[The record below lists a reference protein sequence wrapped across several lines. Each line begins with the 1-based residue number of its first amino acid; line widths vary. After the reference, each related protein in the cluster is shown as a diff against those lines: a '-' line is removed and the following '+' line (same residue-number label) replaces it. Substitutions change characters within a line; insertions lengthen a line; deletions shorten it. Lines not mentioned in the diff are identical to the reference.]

1 MRLLL
6 DFAHTHGYPL
16 MLKRTDGGGGRGIT
30 LVHNDDELRGFYM
43 NHDALQGGDLDEYFV
58 ERFIDKGRHVETQ
71 CGRDSHGNFTV
82 YSTRDCSVQ
91 RRNQKLVEEAPAPFL
106 SDGVLEQ
113 LETYSRRLFEA
124 VDYIGLGTCE
134 FMVTEQGKVY
144 FLEVNPR
151 LQVEHTVSEEVCGLD
166 LVREQLTIANGG
178 ELTVDHPLRG
188 HSFELRLT
196 CEDPAKNL
204 APSSG
209 TLTKL
214 AWPSGPG
221 IRVDS
226 GVVEGDTVSPKFDS
240 MMGKLVVTASDRAA
254 AVARVRRA
262 LEELKVEGVPTPASL
277 FEQIFNDDEFTA
289 ENGVAYDVSTKW
301 LERKY
306 LNKEASS
313 TKGGQP
319 ASMAGASGAKEAE
332 QKESSETFVI
342 EVNNHRVSL
351 TVPND
356 IVANLTG
363 GAKARDAKRAI
374 QPLRGQGL
382 HHVEKKQQGN
392 DGQSGV
398 IASPMQAV
406 VTRINVAEGQDVA
419 KGDLLVVLE
428 STTYP
433 GTTEELCKPI
443 LEKSGLKC
451 GEDFYLAFS
460 PERVDP
466 GNLIYKTKNTPKVVG
481 GCTPKCTEIAAAMY
495 ETVLEAPVYKVSS
508 PAIAEMEKILENT
521 YRNVNIGLINE
532 LAILCDRMGINIW
545 EVIDAAKSK
554 PYGFQAFYPGPGL
567 GGHCIPLD
575 PYYLSWKAREYGFH
589 TSMIESSM
597 MVNDRMPEYCV
608 DRAARILNT
617 FKKSMNGA
625 KILLGVAYKQNIAD
639 FRESPAINVIKE
651 LQKRGADVSY
661 YDPWVPSFR
670 WKGMS
675 MTGIPALTEEAL
687 READLVMVTT
697 AHTNVDYAFV
707 QKNAKFVF
715 DTKNAMKAVTERGNI
730 EVL

>member
-1 MRLLL
+1 MPKNVNKLLVANRGEIALRVVRTAREMGIPTVAVYAEQDRHAQYVQMADDAYLLSGDTYKDTYLNEDLLIDILQRSGADAVHPGYGFLSEVATFAQKVIDVGAAWVGPNPKALVDLGDKITARRVATFAKVPPVPGISQSISDMRLLL

-43 NHDALQGGDLDEYFV
+43 NHDALQGGDLNEYFV

-106 SDGVLEQ
+106 SSEVTDQ

-124 VDYIGLGTCE
+124 VDYEGLGTCE

-178 ELTVDHPLRG
+178 ELTVNHPLRG

-209 TLTKL
+209 TLASL
-214 AWPSGPG
+214 RWPSGPG

-226 GVVEGDTVSPKFDS
+226 GVVEGDTISPKFDS

-262 LEELKVEGVPTPASL
+262 LSELKVEGVPTPASL

-289 ENGVAYDVSTKW
+289 EHGVAYDVSTKW

-306 LNKEASS
+306 LNKEAASS
-313 TKGGQP
+313 QGGQP
-319 ASMAGASGAKEAE
+319 ASMSGASEVDK
-332 QKESSETFVI
+332 KESSETFVI
-342 EVNNHRVSL
+342 EVNNRRVSL

-363 GAKARDAKRAI
+363 GTKARDAKRAI

-382 HHVEKKQQGN
+382 HHAQKKQQSN

-406 VTRINVAEGQDVA
+406 VTRINVAEGQQVA

-428 STTYP
+428 SMKMENYV
-433 GTTEELCKPI
+433 
-443 LEKSGLKC
+443 
-451 GEDFYLAFS
+451 Y
-460 PERVDP
+460 
-466 GNLIYKTKNTPKVVG
+466 
-481 GCTPKCTEIAAAMY
+481 
-495 ETVLEAPVYKVSS
+495 APVKGAVTKIFVG
-508 PAIAEMEKILENT
+508 PAAGVEAGETLMT
-521 YRNVNIGLINE
+521 
-532 LAILCDRMGINIW
+532 
-545 EVIDAAKSK
+545 IDVTGAN
-554 PYGFQAFYPGPGL
+554 GT
-567 GGHCIPLD
+567 
-575 PYYLSWKAREYGFH
+575 KAGE
-589 TSMIESSM
+589 
-597 MVNDRMPEYCV
+597 
-608 DRAARILNT
+608 
-617 FKKSMNGA
+617 NGA
-625 KILLGVAYKQNIAD
+625 T
-639 FRESPAINVIKE
+639 
-651 LQKRGADVSY
+651 GAAVD
-661 YDPWVPSFR
+661 
-670 WKGMS
+670 G
-675 MTGIPALTEEAL
+675 
-687 READLVMVTT
+687 T
-697 AHTNVDYAFV
+697 ATDGTMEGG
-707 QKNAKFVF
+707 K
-715 DTKNAMKAVTERGNI
+715 
-730 EVL
+730 

>member
-1 MRLLL
+1 MEPYKNDRVSFVGNESRFFVRSAKLDVMPKNVNKLLVANRGEIALRVVRTAREMGIPTVAVYAEQDRHAQYVQMADDAYLLSGDTYKDTYLNEDLLIDILQRSGADAVHPGYGFLSEVASFAQKVIDAGAAWVGPNPEALVDLGDKITARRVATFAKVPPVPGISQSISDMRLLL

-43 NHDALQGGDLDEYFV
+43 NHDALQGGDLNEYFV

-106 SDGVLEQ
+106 PSDVTDQ

-124 VDYIGLGTCE
+124 VDYEGLGTCE

-178 ELTVDHPLRG
+178 ELTVNHPLRG

-209 TLTKL
+209 TLASL
-214 AWPSGPG
+214 RWPSGPG

-226 GVVEGDTVSPKFDS
+226 GVVEGDTISPKFDS

-262 LEELKVEGVPTPASL
+262 LSELKVEGVPTPASL

-289 ENGVAYDVSTKW
+289 EHGVAYDVSTKW

-306 LNKEASS
+306 LNKEAASS
-313 TKGGQP
+313 QGGQP
-319 ASMAGASGAKEAE
+319 ASMSGASEVDK
-332 QKESSETFVI
+332 KESSETFVI
-342 EVNNHRVSL
+342 EVNNRRVSL

-382 HHVEKKQQGN
+382 HHAQKKQQSN

-406 VTRINVAEGQDVA
+406 VTRINVAEGQQVA

-428 STTYP
+428 SMKMENYV
-433 GTTEELCKPI
+433 
-443 LEKSGLKC
+443 
-451 GEDFYLAFS
+451 Y
-460 PERVDP
+460 
-466 GNLIYKTKNTPKVVG
+466 
-481 GCTPKCTEIAAAMY
+481 
-495 ETVLEAPVYKVSS
+495 APVKGTVTKTFCRARGRRGSR
-508 PAIAEMEKILENT
+508 
-521 YRNVNIGLINE
+521 RNVDDHRR
-532 LAILCDRMGINIW
+532 DRSEW
-545 EVIDAAKSK
+545 
-554 PYGFQAFYPGPGL
+554 Y
-567 GGHCIPLD
+567 
-575 PYYLSWKAREYGFH
+575 
-589 TSMIESSM
+589 ES
-597 MVNDRMPEYCV
+597 R
-608 DRAARILNT
+608 R
-617 FKKSMNGA
+617 
-625 KILLGVAYKQNIAD
+625 
-639 FRESPAINVIKE
+639 
-651 LQKRGADVSY
+651 KRRN
-661 YDPWVPSFR
+661 WR
-670 WKGMS
+670 CC
-675 MTGIPALTEEAL
+675 
-687 READLVMVTT
+687 
-697 AHTNVDYAFV
+697 
-707 QKNAKFVF
+707 
-715 DTKNAMKAVTERGNI
+715 
-730 EVL
+730 

>member
-1 MRLLL
+1 M
-6 DFAHTHGYPL
+6 
-16 MLKRTDGGGGRGIT
+16 
-30 LVHNDDELRGFYM
+30 
-43 NHDALQGGDLDEYFV
+43 
-58 ERFIDKGRHVETQ
+58 
-71 CGRDSHGNFTV
+71 

-106 SDGVLEQ
+106 PNGVLEQ
-113 LETYSRRLFEA
+113 LETYSRRLFDA
-124 VDYIGLGTCE
+124 VDYVGLGTCE

-151 LQVEHTVSEEVCGLD
+151 LQVE
-166 LVREQLTIANGG
+166 
-178 ELTVDHPLRG
+178 HPLRG

-289 ENGVAYDVSTKW
+289 EHGVAYDVSTKW

-428 STTYP
+428 SMKMENYV
-433 GTTEELCKPI
+433 
-443 LEKSGLKC
+443 
-451 GEDFYLAFS
+451 Y
-460 PERVDP
+460 
-466 GNLIYKTKNTPKVVG
+466 
-481 GCTPKCTEIAAAMY
+481 
-495 ETVLEAPVYKVSS
+495 APVKGTVTKIFVG
-508 PAIAEMEKILENT
+508 PAAGIEAGETLMTIDVNGTSKAADGKPATDGNT
-521 YRNVNIGLINE
+521 ETKTEG
-532 LAILCDRMGINIW
+532 
-545 EVIDAAKSK
+545 
-554 PYGFQAFYPGPGL
+554 
-567 GGHCIPLD
+567 
-575 PYYLSWKAREYGFH
+575 
-589 TSMIESSM
+589 
-597 MVNDRMPEYCV
+597 
-608 DRAARILNT
+608 
-617 FKKSMNGA
+617 GA
-625 KILLGVAYKQNIAD
+625 K
-639 FRESPAINVIKE
+639 
-651 LQKRGADVSY
+651 
-661 YDPWVPSFR
+661 
-670 WKGMS
+670 
-675 MTGIPALTEEAL
+675 
-687 READLVMVTT
+687 
-697 AHTNVDYAFV
+697 
-707 QKNAKFVF
+707 
-715 DTKNAMKAVTERGNI
+715 
-730 EVL
+730 

>member
-1 MRLLL
+1 MEPYKKFACLLWETSSRFFVRLAKLDVMPKNVNKLLVANRGEIALRVVRTAREMGIPTVAVYAEQDRHAQYVQMADDAYLLSGDTYKDTYLNEDLLIDILQRSGADAVHPGYGFLSEVATFAQKVIDAGAAWVGPNPKALVDLGDKITARRVATFAKVPPVPGISQSISDMRLLL

-30 LVHNDDELRGFYM
+30 LVRNDDELRGFYM
-43 NHDALQGGDLDEYFV
+43 NHDALQGGDLNEYFV

-106 SDGVLEQ
+106 PSEVTDQ
-113 LETYSRRLFEA
+113 LEAYSRRLFEA
-124 VDYIGLGTCE
+124 VDYEGLGTCE

-178 ELTVDHPLRG
+178 ELTVNHPLRG

-209 TLTKL
+209 TLTSL
-214 AWPSGPG
+214 RWPSGPG

-226 GVVEGDTVSPKFDS
+226 GVVEGDTISPKFDS

-262 LEELKVEGVPTPASL
+262 LSELKVEGVPTPASL

-289 ENGVAYDVSTKW
+289 EHGVAYDASTKW

-306 LNKEASS
+306 LNKAAVSS
-313 TKGGQP
+313 QGGQP
-319 ASMAGASGAKEAE
+319 ASVSGASEVDK
-332 QKESSETFVI
+332 KESSETFVI
-342 EVNNHRVSL
+342 EVNNRRVSL

-382 HHVEKKQQGN
+382 HHAQKKQQSN

-406 VTRINVAEGQDVA
+406 VTRINVAEGQQVA

-428 STTYP
+428 SMKMENYV
-433 GTTEELCKPI
+433 
-443 LEKSGLKC
+443 
-451 GEDFYLAFS
+451 Y
-460 PERVDP
+460 
-466 GNLIYKTKNTPKVVG
+466 
-481 GCTPKCTEIAAAMY
+481 
-495 ETVLEAPVYKVSS
+495 APVKGAVTKIFVG
-508 PAIAEMEKILENT
+508 PAAGVEAGETLMT
-521 YRNVNIGLINE
+521 
-532 LAILCDRMGINIW
+532 
-545 EVIDAAKSK
+545 IDVTGAN
-554 PYGFQAFYPGPGL
+554 GT
-567 GGHCIPLD
+567 
-575 PYYLSWKAREYGFH
+575 KAGE
-589 TSMIESSM
+589 
-597 MVNDRMPEYCV
+597 
-608 DRAARILNT
+608 
-617 FKKSMNGA
+617 NGA
-625 KILLGVAYKQNIAD
+625 T
-639 FRESPAINVIKE
+639 
-651 LQKRGADVSY
+651 GAAVD
-661 YDPWVPSFR
+661 
-670 WKGMS
+670 G
-675 MTGIPALTEEAL
+675 
-687 READLVMVTT
+687 T
-697 AHTNVDYAFV
+697 ATDGTMEGG
-707 QKNAKFVF
+707 K
-715 DTKNAMKAVTERGNI
+715 
-730 EVL
+730 

>member
-1 MRLLL
+1 MPKNVNKLLVANRGEIALRVVRTAREMGIPTVAVYAEQDRHAQYVQMADDAYLLSGDTYKDTYLNEDLLIDILQRSGADAVHPGYGFLSEVASFAQKVIDAGAAWVGPNPEALVDLGDKITARRVATFAKVPPVPGISQSISDMRLLL

-43 NHDALQGGDLDEYFV
+43 NHDALQGGDLNEYFV

-106 SDGVLEQ
+106 PSDVTDQ

-124 VDYIGLGTCE
+124 VDYEGLGTCE

-178 ELTVDHPLRG
+178 ELTVNHPLRG

-209 TLTKL
+209 TLTSL
-214 AWPSGPG
+214 RWPSGPG

-226 GVVEGDTVSPKFDS
+226 GVVEGDTISPKFDS

-262 LEELKVEGVPTPASL
+262 LSELKVEGVPTPASL

-289 ENGVAYDVSTKW
+289 ETVPHTMSAPNGWNASTSTKKPH
-301 LERKY
+301 RP
-306 LNKEASS
+306 KEGSRHPCLGTTGS
-313 TKGGQP
+313 LDVDK
-319 ASMAGASGAKEAE
+319 
-332 QKESSETFVI
+332 KESSETFVI
-342 EVNNHRVSL
+342 EVNNRRVSL

-382 HHVEKKQQGN
+382 HHAQKNSKSN

-406 VTRINVAEGQDVA
+406 VTPRQRGRRPAGGQGRPARRTRIHEDGKLRVRAGQGRRHQKIFVGPAAGVEAGETLMTIDVTGGASGNGQQTDGTAVGDTVEG
-419 KGDLLVVLE
+419 
-428 STTYP
+428 
-433 GTTEELCKPI
+433 
-443 LEKSGLKC
+443 
-451 GEDFYLAFS
+451 GE
-460 PERVDP
+460 
-466 GNLIYKTKNTPKVVG
+466 
-481 GCTPKCTEIAAAMY
+481 
-495 ETVLEAPVYKVSS
+495 
-508 PAIAEMEKILENT
+508 
-521 YRNVNIGLINE
+521 
-532 LAILCDRMGINIW
+532 
-545 EVIDAAKSK
+545 
-554 PYGFQAFYPGPGL
+554 
-567 GGHCIPLD
+567 
-575 PYYLSWKAREYGFH
+575 
-589 TSMIESSM
+589 
-597 MVNDRMPEYCV
+597 
-608 DRAARILNT
+608 
-617 FKKSMNGA
+617 
-625 KILLGVAYKQNIAD
+625 
-639 FRESPAINVIKE
+639 
-651 LQKRGADVSY
+651 
-661 YDPWVPSFR
+661 
-670 WKGMS
+670 
-675 MTGIPALTEEAL
+675 
-687 READLVMVTT
+687 
-697 AHTNVDYAFV
+697 
-707 QKNAKFVF
+707 
-715 DTKNAMKAVTERGNI
+715 
-730 EVL
+730 

>member
-1 MRLLL
+1 MTKNVNKLLVADRHAQYVQMADDAYLLSGDTYKDTYLNEDLLIDILQRSGADAVHPGYGFLSEVATFAQKVIDVGAAWVGPNPKALVDLGDKITARRVATFAKVPPVPGISQSISDMRLLL

-43 NHDALQGGDLDEYFV
+43 NHDALQGGDLNEYFV

-106 SDGVLEQ
+106 SSEVTDQ

-124 VDYIGLGTCE
+124 VDYEGLGTCE

-178 ELTVDHPLRG
+178 ELTVNHPLRG

-209 TLTKL
+209 TLASL
-214 AWPSGPG
+214 RWPSGPG

-226 GVVEGDTVSPKFDS
+226 GVVEGDTISPKFDS

-262 LEELKVEGVPTPASL
+262 LSELKVEGVPTPASL

-289 ENGVAYDVSTKW
+289 EHGVAYDVSTKW

-306 LNKEASS
+306 LNKEAASS
-313 TKGGQP
+313 QGGQP
-319 ASMAGASGAKEAE
+319 ASMSGASEVDK
-332 QKESSETFVI
+332 KESSETFVI
-342 EVNNHRVSL
+342 EVNNRRVSL

-382 HHVEKKQQGN
+382 HHAQKKQQSN

-406 VTRINVAEGQDVA
+406 VTRINVAEGQQVA

-428 STTYP
+428 SMKMENYV
-433 GTTEELCKPI
+433 
-443 LEKSGLKC
+443 
-451 GEDFYLAFS
+451 Y
-460 PERVDP
+460 
-466 GNLIYKTKNTPKVVG
+466 
-481 GCTPKCTEIAAAMY
+481 
-495 ETVLEAPVYKVSS
+495 APVKGAVTKIFVG
-508 PAIAEMEKILENT
+508 PAAGVEAGETLMT
-521 YRNVNIGLINE
+521 
-532 LAILCDRMGINIW
+532 
-545 EVIDAAKSK
+545 IDVTGAN
-554 PYGFQAFYPGPGL
+554 GT
-567 GGHCIPLD
+567 
-575 PYYLSWKAREYGFH
+575 KAGE
-589 TSMIESSM
+589 
-597 MVNDRMPEYCV
+597 
-608 DRAARILNT
+608 
-617 FKKSMNGA
+617 NGA
-625 KILLGVAYKQNIAD
+625 T
-639 FRESPAINVIKE
+639 
-651 LQKRGADVSY
+651 GAAVD
-661 YDPWVPSFR
+661 
-670 WKGMS
+670 G
-675 MTGIPALTEEAL
+675 
-687 READLVMVTT
+687 T
-697 AHTNVDYAFV
+697 ATDGTMEGG
-707 QKNAKFVF
+707 K
-715 DTKNAMKAVTERGNI
+715 
-730 EVL
+730 